1 MRRLRLGVGLGVAL
15 LGSASLAHGQRATER
30 FIPIGHS
37 PGVSGTLST
46 IGIIVAVDPEQRR
59 IRVAGPAG
67 PVTVRIED
75 STRIWIDRHALGLG
89 PTTGS
94 FEDCREDRRAEVKYA
109 DPDTREVAEWVK
121 LEESGDRG
129 PEAP

>member
-1 MRRLRLGVGLGVAL
+1 MRMLRLGVALGVAL

-30 FIPIGHS
+30 FIPIGQS
-37 PGVSGTLST
+37 PGVSETLST
-46 IGIIVAVDPEQRR
+46 IGTIVAVDAEQRR
-59 IRVAGPAG
+59 ISLAGPAG

-94 FEDCREDRRAEVKYA
+94 FGDCREHRRAEVKYA

-121 LEESGDRG
+121 LEERG
-129 PEAP
+129 EPGP